1 MFTMHVDDD
10 VELSILEPKH
20 ADALFELVDRNRSH
34 LGMWLSFP
42 NKTKEAGDSAA
53 FISRS
58 LTRMADGGGFWAGI
72 LYKGE
77 LAGSTGFLYID
88 QETGR
93 TEIGY
98 WLGAAF
104 TSRGLV
110 TKAVRKMVDY
120 AFFELGLRKV
130 DIQTAVGNGKSRA
143 VPERLGFTK
152 EGVLREYEYLNGSH
166 HDRIVYGLLKEE
178 WGKF

>member
-10 VELSILEPKH
+10 VELSIFEPRH
-20 ADALFELVDRNRSH
+20 AESLFQLVDKNRDR
-34 LGMWLSFP
+34 LGVWLSFP
-42 NKTKEAGDSAA
+42 EKTREKADSLA
-53 FISRS
+53 FIRKS
-58 LTRMADGGGFWAGI
+58 LTRMADGNGFWAGI

-88 QETGR
+88 QEAGR

-98 WLGAAF
+98 WIGADF
-104 TSRGLV
+104 TGRGLV

-130 DIQTAVGNGKSRA
+130 NIQTSGGNGKSRA

-178 WGKF
+178 WGEF